1 MVIGGVILMIT
12 TRLNTINDAEIQKN
26 GLNALKDALGVAG
39 TIKFLEQYD
48 NGGSGDYTEEKYKD
62 DSKDPTDAE
71 IRKMFGCL

>member
-1 MVIGGVILMIT
+1 
-12 TRLNTINDAEIQKN
+12 
-26 GLNALKDALGVAG
+26 VAG